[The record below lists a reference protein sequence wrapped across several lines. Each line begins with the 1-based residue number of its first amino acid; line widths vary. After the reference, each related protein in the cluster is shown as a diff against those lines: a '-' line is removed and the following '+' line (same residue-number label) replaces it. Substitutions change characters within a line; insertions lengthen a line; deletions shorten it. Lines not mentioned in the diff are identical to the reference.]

1 MRRLLS
7 SLALLGLAACGG
19 AKDET
24 TPADGT
30 TAIPGASVAAGDAA
44 PSSFAQCKTCHSV
57 EKDNHG
63 LGPSLFGMA
72 GAKAGAVAGFSY
84 SEAMKNSGLTWDD
97 ATLDAYIAGPAKK
110 VPGTRMS
117 FAGQSDAAKR
127 AEVIAYLKTLK

>member
-1 MRRLLS
+1 MRRLLT
-7 SLALLGLAACGG
+7 SLALLGLAACGSGEDEPTSGDG
-19 AKDET
+19 A
-24 TPADGT
+24 
-30 TAIPGASVAAGDAA
+30 TASPSASAALADAA
-44 PSSFAQCKTCHSV
+44 PASFAQCKTCHSA

-63 LGPSLFGMA
+63 LGPSLFGIA

-84 SEAMKNSGLTWDD
+84 STAMKNAGLTWDD

-117 FAGQSDAAKR
+117 YAGMNDAAKR